1 MKRNVNIWAVIL
13 SAIVV
18 LGLLVGFFFLGY
30 FASAKG
36 WVEIK
41 EPDPVED
48 TIEDEDKLPEDGGET
63 GGETAALKAAAYT
76 VSLKGDVAPLKVDLP
91 GSGVGEAWI
100 CTECGNGHVS
110 RTFYNAPTCTTA
122 GKSIY
127 ECDYC
132 DYRSEEEEQA
142 LGHNYTDV
150 DVEAT
155 CTTSGVSG
163 RRVCS
168 RCNTVLKPGTTIP
181 ALGHDWGDGV
191 SVAETATHCR
201 DTLYTCARCAA
212 TYYALSGTSARTT
225 HVGSVIQTQESTCAV
240 TGFKKYRCSECLA
253 EWKEELPLV
262 AHTVDAGKVTKY
274 ATCVE
279 AGVKTYSCTVCGAV
293 DHTEAIPATGH
304 TYPEAGEGIVSK
316 AATCTE
322 EGVMSYICTVC
333 GQGAYTEPIQALG
346 HKFERVDATEPT
358 CTEPGHGQYMQC
370 TRCEAVSGE
379 IMEVPA
385 TGHKW
390 TEWEETRESCDV
402 AGERTRTCTV
412 CGEEESEE
420 LEAGA
425 HSWDDGVI
433 SKAPTCTES
442 GVRTKTCELCG
453 DTMTETVDAVG
464 HKPAK
469 MAAVAATCTKT
480 GLSEGERC
488 TACGITLTAQQVIPA
503 LGHKMQYHA
512 AVAATET
519 TGGNIEY
526 WQCSTCGV
534 CYTDAEGKTQISAED
549 TLTPPLGIEEPDDKP
564 GDEEPAED
572 KAGLEWWAWALIVA
586 GAVVVVGLALVIVDQ
601 IAAKNKTKSNG
612 NNGNN
617 YGSNGGNR
625 NNYNNYNG
633 SRNHKNKSKKR

>member
-48 TIEDEDKLPEDGGET
+48 TIEDEDKLPDDGGET
-63 GGETAALKAAAYT
+63 GGEEVALKAAAYT
-76 VSLKGDVAPLKVDLP
+76 VSLKGEVAPLAASQTLTSCPECSWPKAQKVR
-91 GSGVGEAWI
+91 SE
-100 CTECGNGHVS
+100 
-110 RTFYNAPTCTTA
+110 PTCTETGNEMIA
-122 GKSIY
+122 CNQCGYNSNTTLP
-127 ECDYC
+127 
-132 DYRSEEEEQA
+132 A
-142 LGHNYTDV
+142 LGHNPIASDIA
-150 DVEAT
+150 AT
-155 CTTSGVSG
+155 CTATGTNG
-163 RRVCS
+163 RMVCS
-168 RCNTVLKPGTTIP
+168 RCGTVTSSGTTAP
-181 ALGHDWGDGV
+181 ALGHDWGEGV
-191 SVAETATHCR
+191 SVGATTEYCS
-201 DTLYTCARCAA
+201 DTMFTCSRCSSH
-212 TYYALSGTSARTT
+212 YYSKTSTSARKAHDATVT
-225 HVGSVIQTQESTCAV
+225 ASKASTCIEQGYKTYSCGCGYTWDV
-240 TGFKKYRCSECLA
+240 D
-253 EWKEELPLV
+253 LPL
-262 AHTVDAGKVTKY
+262 ASHTIGAGKITKY
-274 ATCVE
+274 ATCTA
-279 AGVKTYSCTVCGAV
+279 AGEMTYACSVCGAV

-304 TYPEAGEGIVSK
+304 TYPDAGEGIVSK

-322 EGVMSYICTVC
+322 PGIMTYTCTVC
-333 GQGAYTEPIQALG
+333 GQGSYTEPIQALG
-346 HKFERVDATEPT
+346 HDFETIEATEPT

-379 IMEVPA
+379 IMETPA
-385 TGHKW
+385 LGHKW

-433 SKAPTCTES
+433 TKAPTCTES
-442 GVRTKTCELCG
+442 GIRTKTCELCG
-453 DTMTETVDAVG
+453 EEMTETVDAVG

-480 GLSEGERC
+480 GLTEGERC
-488 TACGITLTAQQVIPA
+488 TACGITLTAQQVVPA
-503 LGHKMQYHA
+503 LGHEMQHHA

-549 TLTPPLGIEEPDDKP
+549 TLTPPLGVEEPDDKP
-564 GDEEPAED
+564 GDEEPADEG
-572 KAGLEWWAWALIVA
+572 AGLKWWHWALIIG
-586 GAVVVVGLALVIVDQ
+586 GAVIVIGLTLVIVDQ
-601 IAAKNKTKSNG
+601 VMAKNKAANKPAQN
-612 NNGNN
+612 
-617 YGSNGGNR
+617 NGGNR
-625 NNYNNYNG
+625 NNNYNG
-633 SRNHKNKSKKR
+633 SRNNKNQNNKNNKR

>member
-1 MKRNVNIWAVIL
+1 MRKQTNIWAVIL

-30 FASAKG
+30 FSSAKG
-36 WVEIK
+36 WIEIK
-41 EPDPVED
+41 EPAPAE
-48 TIEDEDKLPEDGGET
+48 EELPEGETGGEDET
-63 GGETAALKAAAYT
+63 GGETATKAAKGMGYT
-76 VSLKGDVAPLKVDLP
+76 VSLKGGVVPLAGGTIGG
-91 GSGVGEAWI
+91 GSGVIG
-100 CTECGNGHVS
+100 G
-110 RTFYNAPTCTTA
+110 TTT
-122 GKSIY
+122 Y
-127 ECDYC
+127 VDCPECDYNRAQHI
-132 DYRSEEEEQA
+132 YRA
-142 LGHNYTDV
+142 
-150 DVEAT
+150 AT
-155 CTTSGVSG
+155 CTM
-163 RRVCS
+163 
-168 RCNTVLKPGTTIP
+168 PGYDAIYCP
-181 ALGHDWGDGV
+181 ECGYVESEEPAALGHDYGDGV
-191 SVAETATHCR
+191 SVAATADYCS
-201 DTLYTCARCAA
+201 DTRYTCTRCAA
-212 TYYALSGTSARTT
+212 SYYSKSGNSSRTAHDAT
-225 HVGSVIQTQESTCAV
+225 VTASKASTCIEQGYKTYSCGCGYTWDV
-240 TGFKKYRCSECLA
+240 D
-253 EWKEELPLV
+253 LPL
-262 AHTVDAGKVTKY
+262 ADHTLDSGKTTKY
-274 ATCVE
+274 ATCTA
-279 AGVKTYSCTVCGAV
+279 AGEITYSCTVCGAV

-322 EGVMSYICTVC
+322 PGIMSYTCTVC

-346 HKFERVDATEPT
+346 HQFELVEATEPT

-379 IMEVPA
+379 IMEIPA

-412 CGEEESEE
+412 CDEVESEE
-420 LEAGA
+420 LEAGV

-433 SKAPTCTES
+433 TKAPTCTES

-519 TGGNIEY
+519 TGGSVEY
-526 WQCSTCGV
+526 WQCNTCGV

-549 TLTPPLGIEEPDDKP
+549 TLTPPLGVEEPDDKP
-564 GDEEPAED
+564 GDEEPADD
-572 KAGLEWWAWALIVA
+572 KEGLEWWAWALIVA
-586 GAVVVVGLALVIVDQ
+586 GAVVVIGLALVIVDQ
-601 IAAKNKTKSNG
+601 VAAKNKAKSNG
-612 NNGNN
+612 GSKSTQGNGNN
-617 YGSNGGNR
+617 YGNNGGNR

-633 SRNHKNKSKKR
+633 GNRNHKNKSKKR

>member
-1 MKRNVNIWAVIL
+1 MRKQTNIWAVIL

-30 FASAKG
+30 FSSAKG
-36 WVEIK
+36 WIEIK
-41 EPDPVED
+41 EPAPAE
-48 TIEDEDKLPEDGGET
+48 EELPEGET
-63 GGETAALKAAAYT
+63 GGEDETGGEEVALKAAAYT
-76 VSLKGDVAPLKVDLP
+76 VSLKGDVETLAVIGGGDIQPVKP
-91 GSGVGEAWI
+91 
-100 CTECGNGHVS
+100 CPECGNTLNV
-110 RTFYNAPTCTTA
+110 T
-122 GKSIY
+122 K
-127 ECDYC
+127 
-132 DYRSEEEEQA
+132 
-142 LGHNYTDV
+142 
-150 DVEAT
+150 VEAR
-155 CTTSGVSG
+155 CEVDGFY
-163 RRVCS
+163 REYCS
-168 RCNTVLKPGTTIP
+168 QCLYKYEETYP
-181 ALGHDWGDGV
+181 ATGHDWGSGILAPA
-191 SVAETATHCR
+191 SERYCA
-201 DTLYTCARCAA
+201 DTKYTCSNCNFS
-212 TYYALSGTSARTT
+212 YYALSGTSARTSHQDEIT
-225 HVGSVIQTQESTCAV
+225 ASKESTCIEA
-240 TGFKKYRCSECLA
+240 GFRVHNCAECGYGWQEA
-253 EWKEELPLV
+253 LPLANHTLTSSV
-262 AHTVDAGKVTKY
+262 TQYPTCTVD
-274 ATCVE
+274 
-279 AGVKTYSCTVCGAV
+279 GVRSYSCTVCGAV

-304 TYPEAGEGIVSK
+304 TYPEAGEGIVTK

-322 EGVMSYICTVC
+322 PGIMSYTCTVC

-346 HKFERVDATEPT
+346 HKFELVEATAPN

-379 IMEVPA
+379 IMEIPA

-412 CGEEESEE
+412 CDEVESEE

-519 TGGNIEY
+519 VGGNIEY
-526 WQCSTCGV
+526 WQCNTCGV

-549 TLTPPLGIEEPDDKP
+549 TLTPPLGAEEPGDEP

-572 KAGLEWWAWALIVA
+572 KEGLEWWAWALIVA
-586 GAVVVVGLALVIVDQ
+586 GAVIVIGLALVIVDQ
-601 IAAKNKTKSNG
+601 VAAKNKAKSNG
-612 NNGNN
+612 GSKPTQGNGNN
-617 YGSNGGNR
+617 YGNNGGSR

-633 SRNHKNKSKKR
+633 SRNHKNKGKKR

>member
-1 MKRNVNIWAVIL
+1 MHNCA
-13 SAIVV
+13 
-18 LGLLVGFFFLGY
+18 
-30 FASAKG
+30 
-36 WVEIK
+36 
-41 EPDPVED
+41 
-48 TIEDEDKLPEDGGET
+48 
-63 GGETAALKAAAYT
+63 
-76 VSLKGDVAPLKVDLP
+76 
-91 GSGVGEAWI
+91 
-100 CTECGNGHVS
+100 ECGYGWQEALPLANHTLTSSV
-110 RTFYNAPTCTTA
+110 TQYPTCT
-122 GKSIY
+122 
-127 ECDYC
+127 
-132 DYRSEEEEQA
+132 
-142 LGHNYTDV
+142 V
-150 DVEAT
+150 
-155 CTTSGVSG
+155 
-163 RRVCS
+163 
-168 RCNTVLKPGTTIP
+168 
-181 ALGHDWGDGV
+181 DGV
-191 SVAETATHCR
+191 RS
-201 DTLYTCARCAA
+201 
-212 TYYALSGTSARTT
+212 
-225 HVGSVIQTQESTCAV
+225 
-240 TGFKKYRCSECLA
+240 
-253 EWKEELPLV
+253 
-262 AHTVDAGKVTKY
+262 
-274 ATCVE
+274 
-279 AGVKTYSCTVCGAV
+279 YSCTVCGAV

-304 TYPEAGEGIVSK
+304 TYPEAGEGIVTK

-322 EGVMSYICTVC
+322 PGIMSYTCTVC

-346 HKFERVDATEPT
+346 HKFELVEATAPT

-379 IMEVPA
+379 IMEIPA

-412 CGEEESEE
+412 CDEVESEE

-519 TGGNIEY
+519 VGGNIEY
-526 WQCSTCGV
+526 WQCNTCGV

-549 TLTPPLGIEEPDDKP
+549 TLTPPLGVEEPGDEP

-572 KAGLEWWAWALIVA
+572 KEGLEWWAWALIVA
-586 GAVVVVGLALVIVDQ
+586 GAVVVIGLALVIVDQ
-601 IAAKNKTKSNG
+601 VAAKNKAKSNG
-612 NNGNN
+612 GSKPTQGNGNN
-617 YGSNGGNR
+617 YGNNGGSR

-633 SRNHKNKSKKR
+633 SRNHKNKGKKR

>member
-1 MKRNVNIWAVIL
+1 MRKQTNIWAVML

-18 LGLLVGFFFLGY
+18 HGLLVGFFFLGY
-30 FASAKG
+30 FSSAKG
-36 WVEIK
+36 WIEIK
-41 EPDPVED
+41 EPAPVEEELL
-48 TIEDEDKLPEDGGET
+48 EDETGGET
-63 GGETAALKAAAYT
+63 GGEEVALKAAAYT
-76 VSLKGDVAPLKVDLP
+76 VSLKGEVAPLAAIGGGDIQPVKPCPECGKTLNVTKVDARCEVD
-91 GSGVGEAWI
+91 G
-100 CTECGNGHVS
+100 
-110 RTFYNAPTCTTA
+110 FYREYCSQCLY
-122 GKSIY
+122 KY
-127 ECDYC
+127 EETYP
-132 DYRSEEEEQA
+132 
-142 LGHNYTDV
+142 
-150 DVEAT
+150 AT
-155 CTTSGVSG
+155 
-163 RRVCS
+163 
-168 RCNTVLKPGTTIP
+168 
-181 ALGHDWGDGV
+181 GHDWGSGILAPA
-191 SVAETATHCR
+191 SERYCA
-201 DTLYTCARCAA
+201 DTKYTCSNCNFS
-212 TYYALSGTSARTT
+212 YYALSGTSARTSHQDEIT
-225 HVGSVIQTQESTCAV
+225 ASKESTCIEA
-240 TGFKKYRCSECLA
+240 GFRVHNCAECGYGWQEA
-253 EWKEELPLV
+253 LPLANHTLTSSV
-262 AHTVDAGKVTKY
+262 TQYPTCTVD
-274 ATCVE
+274 
-279 AGVKTYSCTVCGAV
+279 GVRSYSCTVCGAV

-304 TYPEAGEGIVSK
+304 TYPEAGEGIVTK

-322 EGVMSYICTVC
+322 PGIMSYTCTVC

-346 HKFERVDATEPT
+346 HKFELVEATEPT

-412 CGEEESEE
+412 CDEVESEE

-526 WQCSTCGV
+526 WQCNTCGV

-549 TLTPPLGIEEPDDKP
+549 TLTPPLGVEEPGDEP

-572 KAGLEWWAWALIVA
+572 KEGLEWWAWALIVA
-586 GAVVVVGLALVIVDQ
+586 GAVVVIGLALVIVDQ
-601 IAAKNKTKSNG
+601 VAAKNKAKSNG
-612 NNGNN
+612 GSKPTQGNGNN
-617 YGSNGGNR
+617 YGNNGGSR

-633 SRNHKNKSKKR
+633 SRNHKNKGKKR

>member
-48 TIEDEDKLPEDGGET
+48 TIEDEDKLPDDGGET
-63 GGETAALKAAAYT
+63 GGEEVALKAAAYT
-76 VSLKGDVAPLKVDLP
+76 VSLKGDVETLAAIGGGDIQPVKPCPECGKTLNVTKVDARCEVD
-91 GSGVGEAWI
+91 G
-100 CTECGNGHVS
+100 
-110 RTFYNAPTCTTA
+110 FYREYCSQCLY
-122 GKSIY
+122 KY
-127 ECDYC
+127 EETYP
-132 DYRSEEEEQA
+132 
-142 LGHNYTDV
+142 
-150 DVEAT
+150 AT
-155 CTTSGVSG
+155 
-163 RRVCS
+163 
-168 RCNTVLKPGTTIP
+168 
-181 ALGHDWGDGV
+181 GHDWGSGILAPA
-191 SVAETATHCR
+191 SERYCA
-201 DTLYTCARCAA
+201 DTKYTCSNCNFS
-212 TYYALSGTSARTT
+212 YYALSGTSARTSHQDEIT
-225 HVGSVIQTQESTCAV
+225 ASKESTCIEA
-240 TGFKKYRCSECLA
+240 GFRVHNCAECGYGWQEA
-253 EWKEELPLV
+253 LPLANHTLTSSV
-262 AHTVDAGKVTKY
+262 TQYPTCTVD
-274 ATCVE
+274 
-279 AGVKTYSCTVCGAV
+279 GVRSYSCTVCGAV

-304 TYPEAGEGIVSK
+304 TYPEAGEGIVTK

-322 EGVMSYICTVC
+322 PGIMSYTCTVC

-346 HKFERVDATEPT
+346 HKFELVEATAPT

-379 IMEVPA
+379 IMEIPA

-412 CGEEESEE
+412 CDEVESEE

-519 TGGNIEY
+519 VGGNIEY
-526 WQCSTCGV
+526 WQCNTCGV

-549 TLTPPLGIEEPDDKP
+549 TLTPPLGVEEPGDEP

-572 KAGLEWWAWALIVA
+572 KEGLEWWAWALIVA
-586 GAVVVVGLALVIVDQ
+586 GAVVVIGLALVIVDQ
-601 IAAKNKTKSNG
+601 VAAKNKAKSNG
-612 NNGNN
+612 GSKPTQGNGNN
-617 YGSNGGNR
+617 YGNNGGSR

-633 SRNHKNKSKKR
+633 SRNHKNKGKKR

>member
-48 TIEDEDKLPEDGGET
+48 TIGDEDKLPDDGGET
-63 GGETAALKAAAYT
+63 GGEEVALKAAAYT
-76 VSLKGDVAPLKVDLP
+76 VSLKGDVAPLKVDP
-91 GSGVGEAWI
+91 DIGVGMV
-100 CTECGNGHVS
+100 CPYCGNG
-110 RTFYNAPTCTTA
+110 FYQTT
-122 GKSIY
+122 
-127 ECDYC
+127 
-132 DYRSEEEEQA
+132 
-142 LGHNYTDV
+142 T
-150 DVEAT
+150 VEAT
-155 CTTSGVSG
+155 CERDGYVSG
-163 RRVCS
+163 YCS
-168 RCNTVLKPGTTIP
+168 SCKMGKRETIP
-181 ALGHDWGDGV
+181 ALGHNWGSGV
-191 SVAETATHCR
+191 SVPATDEYCS
-201 DTLYTCARCAA
+201 DTRFACTRC
-212 TYYALSGTSARTT
+212 TKCYYSKTGTSARKAHNATLT
-225 HVGSVIQTQESTCAV
+225 ASKASTCLEAGYKSYSCDCGHTWDV
-240 TGFKKYRCSECLA
+240 D
-253 EWKEELPLV
+253 LPL
-262 AHTVDAGKVTKY
+262 ADHTLDDGKTTKY
-274 ATCVE
+274 ATCTA
-279 AGVKTYSCTVCGAV
+279 AGEITYSCTVCGAV

-304 TYPEAGEGIVSK
+304 TYPEAGEGIVTK

-346 HKFERVDATEPT
+346 HQFELIEAAEPT

-412 CGEEESEE
+412 CDEVESEE

-433 SKAPTCTES
+433 TKAPTCTES

-526 WQCSTCGV
+526 WQCNTCGV

-549 TLTPPLGIEEPDDKP
+549 TLIPPLGVEEDPDEQP
-564 GDEEPAED
+564 GDEEPADE
-572 KAGLEWWAWALIVA
+572 AEGLAWWAWALIVA
-586 GAVVVVGLALVIVDQ
+586 GAVVVIGLALVIVDQ
-601 IAAKNKTKSNG
+601 VMEKNKAANKPAQN
-612 NNGNN
+612 
-617 YGSNGGNR
+617 NGGNHR
-625 NNYNNYNG
+625 NNNNN
-633 SRNHKNKSKKR
+633 RNNHSNKKR

>member
-1 MKRNVNIWAVIL
+1 MRKQTNIWAVIL

-30 FASAKG
+30 FSS
-36 WVEIK
+36 

-48 TIEDEDKLPEDGGET
+48 TIEDEDKLPDDGGET
-63 GGETAALKAAAYT
+63 GGEEVALKAAAYT
-76 VSLKGDVAPLKVDLP
+76 VSLKGEVAPLAVVDP
-91 GSGVGEAWI
+91 DIGVGMV
-100 CTECGNGHVS
+100 CPYCGNGV
-110 RTFYNAPTCTTA
+110 YQTT
-122 GKSIY
+122 
-127 ECDYC
+127 
-132 DYRSEEEEQA
+132 
-142 LGHNYTDV
+142 T
-150 DVEAT
+150 VEAT
-155 CTTSGVSG
+155 CERDGYTSGYCTSCKMG
-163 RRVCS
+163 ERE
-168 RCNTVLKPGTTIP
+168 TIP
-181 ALGHDWGDGV
+181 ALGHNWGNGV
-191 SVAETATHCR
+191 SVAATDEYCS
-201 DTLYTCARCAA
+201 DTRFACTRCSKC
-212 TYYALSGTSARTT
+212 YYSKTGTSARKAHNATLT
-225 HVGSVIQTQESTCAV
+225 ASKASTCLEA
-240 TGFKKYRCSECLA
+240 GYKSYLCSCGHD
-253 EWKEELPLV
+253 WDVDLPL
-262 AHTVDAGKVTKY
+262 ADHTLDNGKTTKY
-274 ATCVE
+274 ATCTA
-279 AGVKTYSCTVCGAV
+279 AGEITYSCTVCGAV

-322 EGVMSYICTVC
+322 PGIMSYTCTVC

-346 HKFERVDATEPT
+346 HNFERVEATEPT

-379 IMEVPA
+379 IMEIPA

-412 CGEEESEE
+412 CDEIESEE

-433 SKAPTCTES
+433 TKAPTCTES

-526 WQCSTCGV
+526 WQCNTCGV

-549 TLTPPLGIEEPDDKP
+549 TLTPPLGVEEPDDKP
-564 GDEEPAED
+564 GDEDPAED
-572 KAGLEWWAWALIVA
+572 KEGLAWWAWALIVA
-586 GAVVVVGLALVIVDQ
+586 GAVVVIGLALVIVDQ
-601 IAAKNKTKSNG
+601 IAAKNKAKSNGGSKPTQGNG

-617 YGSNGGNR
+617 YGNNGGNR
-625 NNYNNYNG
+625 NNYNSYNG
-633 SRNHKNKSKKR
+633 SRNHKNKGKKR